1 MRGAIMKPTD
11 DHINAEREM
20 FARILKAIEHDE
32 PDDRAPE
39 GAVVAYVII
48 VAAMVCIALAVTFTE
63 WL

>member
-11 DHINAEREM
+11 KERSERLAQFRADM
-20 FARILKAIEHDE
+20 AQDDE

-48 VAAMVCIALAVTFTE
+48 FAAILCIALAVTFTG